1 MELFILLMLIV
12 LNGVFAMSEIAL
24 VTARRARLAS
34 RAASGDRSAQAAIK
48 LGKDPTRFLSTIQIG
63 ITSIG
68 LLSGI
73 FGESALAGPLA
84 RWLGQT
90 TDLAPATASAVAV
103 TVVIAFITYL
113 SIVVGE
119 LVPKRLGQIN
129 PEGVARLV
137 ARPMTL
143 LSVISRPFVA
153 LLTFSTRG
161 LLRLLGINP
170 DQHQAVTEEEIQA
183 MIDEGSESGA
193 IVRRQREML
202 RNIFWLDDRHMA
214 SIMLPRS
221 EIVYLDTRF
230 SDEEN
235 LRRLTSTEHSHLP
248 VCEGGLDNLLG
259 VLRAKQGISLFHENR
274 FGELRDFLAPPVFV
288 PETLSGLELLE
299 RFRQTRMHMAFIID
313 EYGTLEGLVAVRDL
327 LEIVTGQMNVPTDE
341 AWAIR
346 REDGSWLLDGTIPVL
361 EMKDRL
367 GLRTV
372 PDERKGIYNILSGMI
387 MYMMGKIP
395 REGDRVD
402 WEGWRFEVVDMDG
415 NRIDKVLARPLAEAA
430 PDEAGADPAA

>member
-1 MELFILLMLIV
+1 MELVILLMLIV
-12 LNGVFAMSEIAL
+12 LNGLFAMSEIAL
-24 VTARRARLAS
+24 VTARKARLAP
-34 RAASGDRSAQAAIK
+34 RAAAGDRAAQAALK
-48 LGKDPTRFLSTIQIG
+48 LGKDPTRFLSTVQIG

-84 RWLGQT
+84 LWLERTFG
-90 TDLAPATASAVAV
+90 LASSTATV
-103 TVVIAFITYL
+103 TSMTLVIAIVTYL

-119 LVPKRLGQIN
+119 LVPKRLGQLN

-143 LSVISRPFVA
+143 LSVVSRPFVA

-161 LLRLLGINP
+161 LLRLFGVNP
-170 DQHQAVTEEEIQA
+170 DQQQAVTEEEIQA

-214 SIMLPRS
+214 AIMLPRS
-221 EIVYLDTRF
+221 EIVHLDTRLPE
-230 SDEEN
+230 EEN
-235 LRRLTSTEHSHLP
+235 LRRLMSTEHSHLP

-259 VLRAKQGISLFHENR
+259 VLRAKQGMILFHEKR

-299 RFRQTRMHMAFIID
+299 RFRQTRMNMAFVID

-341 AWAIR
+341 AWSIR

-372 PDERKGIYNILSGMI
+372 PAERKGAYNILSGML

-395 REGDRVD
+395 REGDAVE

-415 NRIDKVLARPLAEAA
+415 NRIDKVLVQPLSAPPAA
-430 PDEAGADPAA
+430 PVRT